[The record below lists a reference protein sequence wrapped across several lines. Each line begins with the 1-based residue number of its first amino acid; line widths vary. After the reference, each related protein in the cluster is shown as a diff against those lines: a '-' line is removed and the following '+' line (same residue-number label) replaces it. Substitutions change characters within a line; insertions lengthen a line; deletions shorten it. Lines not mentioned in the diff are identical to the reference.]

1 MLKRYLNNTSGQLAI
16 MFSMLAGLLII
27 GMGVAIDTTGVT
39 SQKSS
44 LQNYADSAVLAAV
57 TSGETDIIKLQAV
70 VDTIIANQNIDG
82 WAITATVRIVNETI
96 IVDAST
102 VYDTAIMGMAGYERI
117 PVNVTTA
124 SPQIKAT
131 PINLALVL
139 DTTDSMAGTNIADL
153 QRAVEKLLEDLDI
166 SDADIRV
173 ALVPFGEY
181 VNIQSQNGAP
191 WLDTSLDGTSTNT
204 VENYDSFPVITPGV
218 CTPTG
223 AMLPGAPIYQDG
235 VIIGYK
241 PDYAEQSC
249 TATVYGPAVPMLAN
263 VTTDYIWHGCAGSRT
278 APLNIDPAFGGT
290 QIPGAMQVIR
300 NGTTKINAFCGQE
313 LIPLTDD
320 LDSVDDAVKN
330 LMTSGNTYIPT
341 GLMWGWR
348 VLDPAVPFTEVSTTM
363 GDGVNAILLMTDGAN
378 TRAQNGVH
386 HNSGSGA
393 TGVTLSS
400 TICEAIKTDGIQIFT
415 VGYQLPGSASATNTM
430 LENCASN
437 PAYSFD
443 ASNAQQLK
451 KAFEDIGASL
461 KNVRLSY

>member
-1 MLKRYLNNTSGQLAI
+1 MAI

-27 GMGVAIDTTGVT
+27 GMGVAIDTMAVT
-39 SQKSS
+39 SQKET
-44 LQNYADSAVLAAV
+44 LQSYADAAVLAAV

-70 VDTIIANQNIDG
+70 VDAIIANQNIGG
-82 WAITATVRIVNETI
+82 WAITATARIENETV

-102 VYDTAIMGMAGYERI
+102 VYDTSIMGMAGFDHI

-124 SPQIKAT
+124 SPQIQAT

-139 DTTDSMAGTNIADL
+139 DTTDSMSGDNIEDL
-153 QRAVEKLLEDLDI
+153 QDAVEKLLQDLED
-166 SDADIRV
+166 SGADVRV

-181 VNIQSQNGAP
+181 VNIQSQNGAA
-191 WLDTSLDGTSTNT
+191 WLDTSLDGTSITAN
-204 VENYDSFPVITPGV
+204 ENYNSYPVITPGV

-223 AMLPGAPIYQDG
+223 NMLPGSPIYADG
-235 VIIGYK
+235 VLTGYN

-249 TATVYGPAVPMLAN
+249 TSTVYGPPVPMTRT

-300 NGTTKINAFCGQE
+300 DGSTKINAFCGQE
-313 LIPLTDD
+313 LIPLTND
-320 LDSVDDAVKN
+320 LNSIDDAVKN
-330 LMTSGNTYIPT
+330 LTTSGNTYIPT

-348 VLDPAVPFTEVSTTM
+348 VLDPAVPFTESSTTM
-363 GDGVNAILLMTDGAN
+363 GDGINAILLMTDGAN

-386 HNSGSGA
+386 HNSNSGA

-400 TICEAIKTDGIQIFT
+400 TICEAIKTDGLQIFT
-415 VGYQLPGSASATNTM
+415 VGYQLPGSASSTNTM

-437 PAYSFD
+437 ASYNFD
-443 ASNAQQLK
+443 ANNAQQLK
-451 KAFEDIGASL
+451 KAFEDIGVSL
-461 KNVRLSY
+461 RNVRLSY